1 MTVRS
6 TNSLVFSFS
15 STSCSLARPFASAF
29 ISGRLSALVSP
40 LPLNG
45 EFMRKDVSA
54 DSRAADSDRVV
65 LANQIDQLLSRL
77 QTEVTPE
84 RRNTNRAAIPYLFRI
99 TPLDDARQPDHDD
112 ATIVVGK
119 NLSRRGISFYHE
131 RPISHRRA
139 WIELVQPGL
148 GTFVAEVDITWC
160 RFNKPGWYES
170 GGRLVRAVQTN
181 SAPPKES
188 TTFADVTRLTTFL
201 ELSLPAAWA

>member
-1 MTVRS
+1 MKKDAS
-6 TNSLVFSFS
+6 PGS
-15 STSCSLARPFASAF
+15 S
-29 ISGRLSALVSP
+29 
-40 LPLNG
+40 
-45 EFMRKDVSA
+45 
-54 DSRAADSDRVV
+54 AADSDRTV
-65 LANQIDQLLSRL
+65 LANQIDQLLSRV
-77 QTEVTPE
+77 QTAVTPE
-84 RRNTNRAAIPYLFRI
+84 RRNTNRAAIPYLLRV
-99 TPLDDARQPDHDD
+99 TPLDEERQPDHDD

-170 GGRLVRAVQTN
+170 GGRLVRSVQTK
-181 SAPPKES
+181 SEPSQEPTS
-188 TTFADVTRLTTFL
+188 FADVARLTTFL